1 MTIGEQERHELF
13 RKLEG
18 AIGERPTAT
27 LMAMLGRAGRED
39 WATKQ
44 DIVELRGATQQDIA
58 ELRAATKQDIAELRS
73 EMHRALRGQLL
84 AMAAL
89 IAAFNG
95 TIFAALKLT

>member
-1 MTIGEQERHELF
+1 MTIGEQERHELY

-18 AIGERPTAT
+18 TIGEKPTAT

-44 DIVELRGATQQDIA
+44 DIAD
-58 ELRAATKQDIAELRS
+58 LRS

-95 TIFAALKLT
+95 TVFAALKLT